1 MGASVPA
8 SGIVAQ
14 VLNAKHRKE
23 ETMRHTL
30 MLNLDEA
37 HAIQLEELRQHF
49 HLAADDTVRLAIR
62 LTHARHKQK
71 PDVLV
76 PEFKPRASQED
87 CLDDEDNS
95 PC

>member
-1 MGASVPA
+1 
-8 SGIVAQ
+8 
-14 VLNAKHRKE
+14 
-23 ETMRHTL
+23 MRHTL
-30 MLNLDEA
+30 MLNLDKA

-76 PEFKPRASQED
+76 PEFKPHAKRGD
-87 CLDDEDNS
+87 WIDDEDHM
-95 PC
+95 PE